1 MASRRLKSI
10 VDGCHGVRGVW
21 SKCLKS
27 FVEGCPSCG
36 QQNVITDGRATAHIY
51 YANIMK
57 CYRRVV
63 RVSAFLSAVC
73 SRKRTGTPPSG
84 TTLGYE
90 DTFTHKHRMQAPLA
104 QAHTH
109 TYRRT
114 HPSAHA
120 RRRTAHA
127 RTHGRDCPRTHAHAR
142 THLLIRINMRMCA
155 RTHPEDTRSRTR
167 SCKQVYQDTKN
178 SNFSIEKWI
187 SEPGSCSGSCS
198 F

>member
-1 MASRRLKSI
+1 M
-10 VDGCHGVRGVW
+10 
-21 SKCLKS
+21 
-27 FVEGCPSCG
+27 
-36 QQNVITDGRATAHIY
+36 
-51 YANIMK
+51 
-57 CYRRVV
+57 
-63 RVSAFLSAVC
+63 SAFLSAVC

-120 RRRTAHA
+120 RRRTAHV
-127 RTHGRDCPRTHAHAR
+127 RMHGRDCPRAHAHAR

-178 SNFSIEKWI
+178 APFFKRWKLVTLEVKR
-187 SEPGSCSGSCS
+187 CSLCLITHSAFFGKCS
-198 F
+198 SVAAKNSQ